1 VAGFLPFLGAF
12 SFTQNLPNPEII
24 ISSPDARVDFIIS
37 SRDSIVFFAS
47 TGVWLFFSEI
57 FSMIVCLVSANL
69 GAVLFEVTVF
79 IVEAIAIS
87 ECCQEIGLGVGQ
99 TPQYYK

>member
-1 VAGFLPFLGAF
+1 
-12 SFTQNLPNPEII
+12 
-24 ISSPDARVDFIIS
+24 
-37 SRDSIVFFAS
+37 
-47 TGVWLFFSEI
+47 
-57 FSMIVCLVSANL
+57 MIVCLVSANL